1 MIVAQLILFFVR
13 KTHVLEHD
21 GVVHDQTSG
30 CPGSLFAGSPAISS
44 KGYFSLDWQTQTLY
58 LLEKGVKLGL
68 DGVKNSWKLPS
79 SLWYAIAEHDTG
91 ALVSIGNE
99 TAVFS
104 TTTKK
109 YENGAY
115 LVLRRREFQ
124 YNDSGIFTTS
134 SSFTTTNGGTAGGT
148 VLSSLV
154 DNTKYTKGRTY
165 TGAVGIKASF
175 AFTTF
180 CTAITMPCN
189 CKHGTFV
196 ACCLAVHKL
205 IVFPFDACPMVSQ
218 VLIQARIGTSTWLFR
233 RK

>member
-30 CPGSLFAGSPAISS
+30 CPGSLFAGSPASSS

-109 YENGAY
+109 YENGSAN
-115 LVLRRREFQ
+115 VTW
-124 YNDSGIFTTS
+124 IS
-134 SSFTTTNGGTAGGT
+134 SNE
-148 VLSSLV
+148 
-154 DNTKYTKGRTY
+154 N
-165 TGAVGIKASF
+165 
-175 AFTTF
+175 
-180 CTAITMPCN
+180 
-189 CKHGTFV
+189 
-196 ACCLAVHKL
+196 VHK
-205 IVFPFDACPMVSQ
+205 I
-218 VLIQARIGTSTWLFR
+218 
-233 RK
+233 RKHNGVYYGLDVKNGLDLN